1 MNNSN
6 VAPQNFNKI
15 GIQISKIDKKQIIQL
30 DRTKIINNS
39 RNINTERSINQGFS
53 PKQSKKDS
61 NNDIL
66 KTDQFYEKLSSYEIE
81 ELKNIKNVYFYGK
94 SYENDSCILSIKI
107 AINIDEKAMK
117 SNGGSFTPKK
127 INKSFE
133 DEHGNYIVHK
143 GDHINYRYEVISEL
157 GKGSYGQ
164 VNSKFNIGHKMF

>member
-15 GIQISKIDKKQIIQL
+15 GIQILKIDKKQIIQL

-39 RNINTERSINQGFS
+39 RNINTERSINQEFS

-81 ELKNIKNVYFYGK
+81 ELKN
-94 SYENDSCILSIKI
+94 
-107 AINIDEKAMK
+107 
-117 SNGGSFTPKK
+117 T
-127 INKSFE
+127 
-133 DEHGNYIVHK
+133 
-143 GDHINYRYEVISEL
+143 
-157 GKGSYGQ
+157 
-164 VNSKFNIGHKMF
+164 